1 MELDLQLTS
10 LCVCVCV
17 SVCVCVCGCSCVSL
31 CASACVSVC
40 FCYLCTFLY
49 SCAMPQYLFPVYS
62 PSPPL
67 CLSPGILCVLSVS
80 FSHAL
85 SFILLHFGGWPD
97 VCRTQRALLRLI

>member
-1 MELDLQLTS
+1 MSIITHNGV
-10 LCVCVCV
+10 CVCVCV
-17 SVCVCVCGCSCVSL
+17 CVGVHVCLCVRLHVCLCV
-31 CASACVSVC
+31 

-80 FSHAL
+80 FSHVL